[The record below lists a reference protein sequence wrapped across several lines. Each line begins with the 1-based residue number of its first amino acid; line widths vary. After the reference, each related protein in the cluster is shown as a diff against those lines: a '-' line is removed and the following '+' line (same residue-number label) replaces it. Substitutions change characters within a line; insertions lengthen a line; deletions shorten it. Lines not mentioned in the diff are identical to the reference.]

1 MAYWNM
7 RNQTTNRKILRTD
20 ETTKEQPLVTTEV
33 EVIDQGDDRAIVE
46 MTGQTIQS
54 YVYSI
59 KQGRHVVEGLTL
71 AGINEAANRRGEIQV
86 KEIVYKETDHSWI
99 ATAEAIDTI
108 TGNSRYGAYDQPKM
122 NGEHKDPFAF
132 YPRGAK
138 LLSQAEGIRE

>member
-1 MAYWNM
+1 MRYSPLNEDQQMA
-7 RNQTTNRKILRTD
+7 D

-33 EVIDQGDDRAIVE
+33 EVIDQVDDRSIVE
-46 MTGQTIQS
+46 MTGQTIQG

-59 KQGRHVVEGLTL
+59 KQGERVVESLTL
-71 AGINEAANRRGEIQV
+71 AGINEAANRRGGIQV
-86 KEIVYKETDHSWI
+86 KEVVYKETDHSWI